1 MEKENQITLTLS
13 DLWSVFTTH
22 LLPVL
27 TAGVLTFLIVLSYS
41 LISYKP
47 VYKSTAM
54 IYLLRQES
62 EGSAGTVSTAD
73 FSLALSTVNDCKILL
88 TSHKV
93 INEVINVLG
102 MPITYGELQSMISI
116 SNPTQSRILE
126 ISITAPSPMDAK
138 IIVDKLCTIGA
149 ESIMETLGI
158 DQVNLVD
165 EGTYNVK
172 PANQMVTALTPVA
185 ALLVMVVVYGIFV
198 LMYVLDD
205 KIKTP
210 DDVERYLGLTVLGLI
225 PNIGGEMGGKYG
237 KYGKYGRYGK
247 KYGKYNAKY

>member
-1 MEKENQITLTLS
+1 MDQKENQITLTLG
-13 DLWSVFTTH
+13 DLWSIFTSH
-22 LLPVL
+22 LIPIL
-27 TAGVLTFLIVLSYS
+27 TAGLLTFLIVLSYS

-54 IYLLRQES
+54 IYLLRQENDRS
-62 EGSAGTVSTAD
+62 SSTVSTAD

-93 INEVINVLG
+93 LDEVINVLG
-102 MPITYGELQSMISI
+102 LPITYGELQSMISI

-138 IIVDKLCTIGA
+138 IIVDELCITGA

-158 DQVNLVD
+158 DQVNLVNK
-165 EGTYNVK
+165 GTYSEK
-172 PANQMVTALTPVA
+172 PANQMITALTPVS
-185 ALLVMVVVYGIFV
+185 ALLAMVVVYGIFV
-198 LMYVLDD
+198 LLYVLDD

-210 DDVERYLGLTVLGLI
+210 DDVERHIGLTVLGLI
-225 PNIGGEMGGKYG
+225 PNIGGDTGVRNSKYC
-237 KYGKYGRYGK
+237 RYK
-247 KYGKYNAKY
+247 K